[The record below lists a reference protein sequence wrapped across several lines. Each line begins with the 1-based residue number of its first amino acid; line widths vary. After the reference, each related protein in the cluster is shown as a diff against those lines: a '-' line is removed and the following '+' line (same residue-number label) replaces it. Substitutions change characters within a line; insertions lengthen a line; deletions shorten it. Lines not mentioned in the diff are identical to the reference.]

1 LDGIGG
7 KESEI
12 MTNEE
17 KRAYLKKWNEKKRAE
32 ERKNLL
38 EELKSEINGL
48 TFYWGEVHPQTVLDS
63 VDEIINKYIER
74 EEEKAI
80 WQD

>member
-1 LDGIGG
+1 
-7 KESEI
+7 

-48 TFYWGEVHPQTVLDS
+48 TFYWGEVHPRAVLDS